1 MSHSAF
7 SIEQRSVTE
16 SCMNVFIQNLEF
28 KKKKK
33 RKKDAGPV
41 HVTLITLQCSA
52 EVIATFL
59 AVLRQVKINHVRKTL
74 EGEHMKGISN

>member
-1 MSHSAF
+1 
-7 SIEQRSVTE
+7 
-16 SCMNVFIQNLEF
+16 MNVFIQNLEF
-28 KKKKK
+28 KKKKKNK